1 MPARG
6 SSPQRPSDPGRRRF
20 LVRTLA
26 LGGLLCTP
34 LSAPRAAAGR
44 IGLALGGGGA
54 KGLAHIPVLE
64 LLDELGIR
72 PARVAGTSI
81 GAVLG
86 GLYCAGLSG
95 RSIRALL
102 DDLIVNRGEDWSK
115 ALFDQQ
121 ILRWWDFF
129 DTAPGRGGLVD
140 PGSFIDFL
148 RMRMGTDRFEALAI
162 PLSVVATDF
171 WERRQVVLQD
181 GDLPSAIRASM
192 AVPGL
197 FPPVERE
204 GQVLVDG
211 GLVNPVPYDLLL
223 DDCDL
228 VIAVDVLGE
237 RTAGDAARPDSL
249 ENVFNALLIQQ
260 AALTREKLRRVAPE
274 VYLRPGITDVRMLE
288 FYRAEEIYA
297 QTEPARERLRKT
309 LTEKLDRGA

>member
-1 MPARG
+1 
-6 SSPQRPSDPGRRRF
+6 
-20 LVRTLA
+20 V
-26 LGGLLCTP
+26 
-34 LSAPRAAAGR
+34 
-44 IGLALGGGGA
+44 GLALGGGGA
-54 KGLAHIPVLE
+54 KGLAHVPMLE

-86 GLYCAGLSG
+86 ALYCAGLSG
-95 RSIRALL
+95 RAIRSLL

-129 DTAPGRGGLVD
+129 DTAPGRGGLLD
-140 PGSFIDFL
+140 PTNFVDFL
-148 RMRMGTDRFEALAI
+148 RRQLGTDRFEALTI
-162 PLSVVATDF
+162 PLSIVATDF
-171 WERRQVVLQD
+171 WERRQVVLRE

-197 FPPVERE
+197 FPPVERD
-204 GQVLVDG
+204 GLVLVDG

-237 RTAGDAARPDSL
+237 RTPGESLRPDSL
-249 ENVFNALLIQQ
+249 ENVFNELLIQQ

-274 VYLRPGITDVRMLE
+274 IYLRPAITDLRMLE
-288 FYRAEEIYA
+288 FYRADEIYA
-297 QTEPARERLRKT
+297 QAGPARERLRGE
-309 LTEKLDRGA
+309 LMERLGRPG